1 MAECH
6 LRTVQL
12 LCGVDNRCLFKLGTE
27 AAFDVALLIW
37 IPLQNLIHLGIKLVK
52 GDALLPAE
60 SNNLTEV
67 HVRKAELY
75 MNADHLEIPVC
86 KF

>member
-1 MAECH
+1 M
-6 LRTVQL
+6 LPSLSGFR
-12 LCGVDNRCLFKLGTE
+12 FKISYTWE
-27 AAFDVALLIW
+27 SY
-37 IPLQNLIHLGIKLVK
+37 LVK